1 MQPDSDGIQYST
13 DDSERKGDQQTLITG
28 AQAAVE
34 HARRY
39 DPGRLS
45 QALTTYVQLLSR
57 DGQHEQAKCHA
68 EEILQLDQ
76 RSQSAVEAI
85 IALGISAA
93 AAGNLDDAAARFHQA
108 ADLSRQIRYAMGLAK
123 ALQFLV
129 SQVLVV
135 RGQFHLALT
144 LMEEAGSVRDTL
156 GGKHWSEA
164 FWRGFIYQTVGD
176 RRHCREV
183 LDELVVQFEPGTRM
197 AAAYYLLWSRLAL
210 DEDDPEQAKELLR
223 LGLRVATRVDVRDLN
238 LWIRLE
244 QSRCYRLRSEAPVAR
259 TWAEDA
265 LSMARSTG
273 LQYFVGLAYLE
284 RAQTNWDSS
293 DREAAEADI
302 EEALRVLE
310 PLEASYDVARAR
322 YLRALWYRQIAHSQA
337 EPAWLDAIQ
346 AIIRGGYAFLLEKEQ
361 DVAFPLIAAHA
372 RSKNPQVRSAT
383 ESLLRHLA
391 NVVPPSLRIY
401 GLGQFAVWK
410 GRRRVPDQAL
420 GRRKAGELLRF
431 LLLQPSRAA
440 GREVIIEALW
450 PDHNSDNPS
459 DLLNQATSALRH
471 ALEPDLPDKF
481 PSRYLKVEGE
491 YITLTLP
498 PGSVVDFETFE
509 RALPIAIQ
517 TRSVDRLQEALN
529 LYSGEIFPSDRYAD
543 WSAEKRQFLAE
554 LRQRGLVSLANALL
568 ESERFYEV
576 IACARQVMQVD
587 PWNEDAVLLAMQA
600 YSGMQNVPHALQVYK
615 DLERT
620 LKEELMIMP
629 RKDLRSYA
637 EKLRTR

>member
-1 MQPDSDGIQYST
+1 MQPDHDGIQNRT
-13 DDSERKGDQQTLITG
+13 EDGERKGDQQTLIAG

-39 DPGRLS
+39 DPDRLS
-45 QALTTYVQLLSR
+45 QALVTYVQLLSR
-57 DGQHEQAKCHA
+57 DGQHEQARGHA
-68 EEILQLDQ
+68 EEILRIDQ
-76 RSQSAVEAI
+76 HSQSAVEAVI
-85 IALGISAA
+85 TLGISAA
-93 AAGNLDDAAARFHQA
+93 VAGRLDEAASHFHRA
-108 ADLSRQIRYAMGLAK
+108 ADLSRQIRYTLGLAR
-123 ALQFLV
+123 ALQYLV
-129 SQVLVV
+129 SHVLVI

-144 LMEEAGSVRDTL
+144 LMEEAGVVRESM

-210 DEDDPEQAKELLR
+210 DEDDLEQAKELLR
-223 LGLRVATRVDVRDLN
+223 LGLRVANRVDVRDLN
-238 LWIRLE
+238 LWFRLE
-244 QSRCYRLRSEAPVAR
+244 SSRCYRMRNEAPVAR
-259 TWAEDA
+259 SWAEDA
-265 LSMARSTG
+265 LSMARGTG
-273 LQYFVGLAYLE
+273 PNYFVGLAYLE
-284 RAQTNWDSS
+284 RAQSNWDLG
-293 DREAAEADI
+293 DRDAAEADLD
-302 EEALRVLE
+302 EALRQFE
-310 PLEASYDVARAR
+310 PLDAAYDLARAR
-322 YLRALWYRQIAHSQA
+322 YLRALWYRQANHPQA
-337 EPAWLDAIQ
+337 EQVWVDAVQ
-346 AIIRGGYAFLLEKEQ
+346 SIIRGGYAFLLEKEQ

-372 RSKNPQVRSAT
+372 RSKNPEVRLAN

-391 NVVPPSLRIY
+391 NVLPPALRVY

-410 GRRRVPDQAL
+410 GRRRIPDQAL

-431 LLLQPSRAA
+431 LLLQPNRAA

-450 PDHNSDNPS
+450 PDHSSDTPS
-459 DLLNQATSALRH
+459 DMLNQATSALRH

-498 PGSVVDFETFE
+498 PGSLVDFESFE

-554 LRQRGLVSLANALL
+554 LRQRGLVSLANALMQN
-568 ESERFYEV
+568 ERYYDV
-576 IACARQVMQVD
+576 ITCARQVMQVD
-587 PWNEDAVLLAMQA
+587 PWNEDAALLAMKA
-600 YSGMQNVPHALQVYK
+600 YAGLQDVPHALQIYQ

-620 LKEELMIMP
+620 LKAELRIVP
-629 RKDLRSYA
+629 REDLRGFA
-637 EKLRTR
+637 ERLRKR